1 MKSGIYKIKCIPSN
15 KVYVGQSINV
25 DSRLNTHLNDLKNN
39 NHCNT
44 EMQNDF
50 NTYGAV
56 NFEFKVIASC
66 EPEVLNCL
74 EKYYIQKY
82 CDLNRSYN
90 MKAGGAKNR
99 EEILLTIDE
108 YKKIEEFKSINK
120 IHISQLEPILL
131 LAQNIF
137 ESGLYTYGKYKELSA
152 SEESFLIKKTGVFN
166 EEYMKRVLSLTF
178 TIMKLVIKRNL
189 DEKFEEIDNIIKWRV
204 SYKTSDFSKR
214 FIILKCEVIKTG
226 EEFDNHIFF

>member
-15 KVYVGQSINV
+15 KIYIGQSIDVN
-25 DSRLNTHLNDLKNN
+25 SRLNTHLNDLKNN

-44 EMQNDF
+44 EMQDDF

-74 EKYYIQKY
+74 EKYYIEKY

-99 EEILLTIDE
+99 QENLLTIDE

-120 IHISQLEPILL
+120 IYISQLEPILF

-137 ESGLYTYGKYKELSA
+137 ESGLYTHKKYNELDKYEKNYLVKNS
-152 SEESFLIKKTGVFN
+152 GVFD
-166 EEYMKRVLSLTF
+166 EEYMKRVLALVF
-178 TIMKLVIKRNL
+178 AIMKVVIKNKL
-189 DEKFEEIDNIIKWRV
+189 YEKFEEIDGIIKWNVR
-204 SYKTSDFSKR
+204 YKSSDFSKR
-214 FIILKCEVIKTG
+214 FIVLRCEVIKTG